1 MTLTPDNIML
11 AAAAGFALVL
21 IGLLVSIWRGI
32 AARQALEKSRE
43 QLDLREDEARLLGAN
58 NNALLHESHEKELQL
73 AAQSSEVQHLHQRL
87 AEREGQLSKFSEQHK
102 NLEDSHGK
110 QRDELASARVENE
123 GKSVSLE
130 QTQLQLEQKQREL
143 DTVKGD
149 LTQLQSRLNASIQD
163 YTQLQTQH
171 EEREGQHQEQ
181 IGLLNE
187 TRENLKKEFEN
198 LANKIFED
206 KGKSFTTT
214 SQASLES
221 MLKPFREQIS
231 GFQSRINEVHS
242 ESLKGN
248 TALEQE
254 IKKVLDVGLEM
265 NSQASNLT
273 TALKGDKKTA
283 GNWGEA
289 QLERTLE
296 LAGLQADAHYESQA
310 AYRDDEGKRKFPDFV
325 IKLPD
330 SKNLVIDS
338 KVSLVDYDRA
348 IAADTDEER
357 TEALNSHAQ
366 AVRNHI
372 DDLSSKDYANLPGI
386 GSPDFVLM
394 FMPVEPA
401 YIEAMKH
408 NKDLFNYGY
417 QKGVVMVSHTTLM
430 PILRTV
436 ANLWMIDQSN
446 KEAKE
451 ISSRAGDIYN
461 QVCLVAERLHKLG
474 NTLKAANNHYNDSVK
489 GLVGKQGLH
498 GKVER
503 FQQLSTRANK
513 EMSLLE
519 PIHDEI
525 ETDRLDSIIAD
536 ADNGA
541 KPPLLETTSDTDT
554 LSESLSDPKVKPI
567 KADKNA

>member
-1 MTLTPDNIML
+1 MTLTNETLIL
-11 AAAAGFALVL
+11 IAAALSATVLTALF
-21 IGLLVSIWRGI
+21 ISIWQGITSRRALAGAQAQLRTQEQELAETRADLRGHSV
-32 AARQALEKSRE
+32 ALEQARQQLQEKQAEQASLKVEFTELNTQLTKSLKEHAQLETQQRE
-43 QLDLREDEARLLGAN
+43 REDR
-58 NNALLHESHEKELQL
+58 H
-73 AAQSSEVQHLHQRL
+73 
-87 AEREGQLSKFSEQHK
+87 
-102 NLEDSHGK
+102 
-110 QRDELASARVENE
+110 
-123 GKSVSLE
+123 LE
-130 QTQLQLEQKQREL
+130 Q
-143 DTVKGD
+143 
-149 LTQLQSRLNASIQD
+149 IQ
-163 YTQLQTQH
+163 
-171 EEREGQHQEQ
+171 
-181 IGLLNE
+181 LLNE

-206 KGKSFTTT
+206 KGKSFTST
-214 SQASLES
+214 SQASLEVL
-221 MLKPFREQIS
+221 LKPFREQIT
-231 GFQSRINEVHS
+231 GFQTRINEVHS

-248 TALEQE
+248 TALEKE
-254 IKKVLDVGLEM
+254 IQKVLDVGLEM

-273 TALKGDKKTA
+273 VALKGDKKTA

-296 LAGLQADAHYESQA
+296 LAGLQADQHYESQA
-310 AYRDDEGKRKFPDFV
+310 AYRDEEGKRKLPDFV

-348 IAADTDEER
+348 IAAETDEQR
-357 TEALNSHAQ
+357 TEALNAHAQ

-372 DDLSSKDYANLPGI
+372 DDLASKDYANLPGI

-394 FMPVEPA
+394 FMPIEPA

-417 QKGVVMVSHTTLM
+417 KKGVVMVSHTTLM

-436 ANLWMIDQSN
+436 ANLWMIEQSN
-446 KEAKE
+446 QEAKE

-474 NTLKAANNHYNDSVK
+474 NTLRAANNHYNETVT

-513 EMSLLE
+513 EMAALE
-519 PIHDEI
+519 PIHEEI
-525 ETDRLDSIIAD
+525 ESNRLESVIDGEQTESEPRQLEEDASTLAKVTAISTD
-536 ADNGA
+536 
-541 KPPLLETTSDTDT
+541 
-554 LSESLSDPKVKPI
+554 
-567 KADKNA
+567 